1 MRVTKPID
9 ATVDMTES
17 AKQTAVALIGVT
29 NTKNVMDLFFS
40 DNLREVE
47 NGIRQLNEFSSKS
60 YLLSAILL
68 HSIVYSKTLYEQSGL
83 DWPEYAKQSR
93 ERLGLDPRDVSQYL
107 SAARFF
113 IKYHETLA
121 RKGFNPNGSILKL
134 ARAELA
140 VELCGSVDEVIEHII
155 SDSWWDFKTWYQ
167 SFKPSKALPQ
177 PTEYKRDDIGFKG
190 NKFTIGGIE
199 AVKISDEINDGDRLR
214 LQGYMKT
221 IFEAIARGYEPAIIP
236 VYDKKEAAS
245 LERLRDKNRA
255 KK

>member
-17 AKQTAVALIGVT
+17 AKQTAVALIGET

-47 NGIRQLNEFSSKS
+47 DGIKALNEFSSKS

-68 HSIVYSKTLYEQSGL
+68 HTMIYNKTLYEQSGL
-83 DWPEYAKQSR
+83 DWAEYSKQSR
-93 ERLGLDPRDVSQYL
+93 ERLGMDQRDISQYL

-113 IKYHETLA
+113 IKYHDTLA
-121 RKGFNPNGSILKL
+121 RKGFDPNGSILKL

-140 VELCGSVDEVIEHII
+140 YELCGNIDDVIDHII
-155 SDSWWDFKTWYQ
+155 KDSWWDFKSWYQ
-167 SFKPSKALPQ
+167 SFKPSKALL
-177 PTEYKRDDIGFKG
+177 TTSEYKRDNIGFKG
-190 NKFTIGGIE
+190 NKFTIGEVE
-199 AVKISDEINDGDRLR
+199 AVTISDKISDGDRIR
-214 LQGYMKT
+214 LQGYMKQ
-221 IFEAIARGYEPAIIP
+221 IFEAMARGYEPAIIP
-236 VYDKKEAAS
+236 VYDKKEAAV

>member
-17 AKQTAVALIGVT
+17 AKQTAVALIGET
-29 NTKNVMDLFFS
+29 NTANVMDLFFS
-40 DNLREVE
+40 DNLVEIE

-68 HSIVYSKTLYEQSGL
+68 HSLIYDRELYAQSGL
-83 DWPEYAKQSR
+83 QWAEYAKRSR
-93 ERLGLDPRDVSQYL
+93 ERIGMDPRDVSQYL

-140 VELCGSVDEVIEHII
+140 VELSGNIDEVIDHII
-155 SDSWWDFKTWYQ
+155 NDSWWDFKAWYQ
-167 SFKPSKALPQ
+167 SFKPSKALPKS
-177 PTEYKRDDIGFKG
+177 TEYVRDDIGFKG
-190 NKFTIGGIE
+190 NKFTIGNIE

-214 LQGYMKT
+214 LQGYMKQ
-221 IFEAIARGYEPAIIP
+221 IFEAIAKGYEPAIIP
-236 VYDKKEAAS
+236 VYDKKEAAV
-245 LERLRDKNRA
+245 LERLRDKNRE